1 MQDYD
6 HSNTD
11 ENVKFIFGHIVTPS
25 QQAKGLKSKL
35 DLLYCMVSGHPS
47 LDTVGFICLQ
57 KIANLL
63 LFSA

>member
-47 LDTVGFICLQ
+47 LHTVGFVYL
-57 KIANLL
+57 
-63 LFSA
+63 S